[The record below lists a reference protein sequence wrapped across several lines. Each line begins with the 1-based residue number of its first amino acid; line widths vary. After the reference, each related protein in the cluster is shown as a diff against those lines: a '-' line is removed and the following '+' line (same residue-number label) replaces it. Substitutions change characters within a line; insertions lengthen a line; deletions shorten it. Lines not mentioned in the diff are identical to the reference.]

1 MLAAIQS
8 ILCLFFYSLLFAYWI
23 TCVMADT
30 DRLAHRLR
38 QLLYV
43 LGAAMIFSVFY
54 INLAKLKG
62 SLAALSAASD
72 GEIPFGLNMNMPNI
86 PETYP
91 FCDGLIAVLRFII
104 DSAPSILL
112 LTVLPMA
119 GRLLLSLEQSF
130 FSEENQRLAA
140 AIAGRCRLSVLV
152 SISGMLAMGA
162 LQLLLAGYLSNVDLT
177 GSAPLIVLTVSLAM
191 MLLSRYLE
199 RSFAVYRENQ
209 MMI

>member
-1 MLAAIQS
+1 
-8 ILCLFFYSLLFAYWI
+8 
-23 TCVMADT
+23 
-30 DRLAHRLR
+30 
-38 QLLYV
+38 
-43 LGAAMIFSVFY
+43 
-54 INLAKLKG
+54 
-62 SLAALSAASD
+62 
-72 GEIPFGLNMNMPNI
+72 MNMPNI

-140 AIAGRCRLSVLV
+140 AISGRCRLSVLV